1 MADPKQFA
9 SGSIAQGSAAGT
21 AAPGGA
27 SHGMSRSQPDGSRA
41 VEDAKEMGNELV
53 GAVREGAT
61 SFFEE
66 QRDRAAGEIASFG
79 EMLRRSAR
87 TLDENRSTTVGRYA
101 EEAAEEITQFA
112 ARLRNRS
119 LGMMAEDVEDFARRF
134 PAAFMA
140 AAVGAGFLAGRFLIS
155 SASRPR
161 SQAMTP
167 AAPGPVSSLHQP
179 VGGAR
184 HDYGA
189 VGGGV
194 TSGNAGYGGTGTR
207 EIC

>member
-9 SGSIAQGSAAGT
+9 SGSFAQGSATGS
-21 AAPGGA
+21 AAPHGA

-66 QRDRAAGEIASFG
+66 QRDRAASEIASFG
-79 EMLRRSAR
+79 EMLRRSAH

-101 EEAAEEITQFA
+101 EDAAEEITQFA
-112 ARLRNRS
+112 ERLRNRS

-134 PAAFMA
+134 PAVFMA
-140 AAVGAGFLAGRFLIS
+140 AAVGAGFFAGRFLVS

-161 SQAMTP
+161 SQTQP
-167 AAPGPVSSLHQP
+167 APRPMSSTHQP

-189 VGGGV
+189 VGGSLP
-194 TSGNAGYGGTGTR
+194 SGNAGYGGTGTR
-207 EIC
+207 EPH